1 MSCYFQDK
9 AGCTPLQRKLGSAS
23 SDKEGW
29 QATVQDDLRQVEAGS
44 SSCQTCEGSSHLWY
58 IHTSTLVA
66 TGFTCAFD
74 FINITLLQLVIN
86 YDNLN
91 QSPNIIITMH
101 ITIIVIQTII
111 YYNYS
116 KLFPQSQPNHYLYL
130 KKLLSNVCR
139 FGFWWI
145 IIRNAALLI
154 PYFCM

>member
-29 QATVQDDLRQVEAGS
+29 QAPVQDDLRQVEAGS

-58 IHTSTLVA
+58 IHTST
-66 TGFTCAFD
+66 CAFEL
-74 FINITLLQLVIN
+74 INITLLQLVIN

-116 KLFPQSQPNHYLYL
+116 KLFPQSIQSLSL
-130 KKLLSNVCR
+130 FKKVIVKRL
-139 FGFWWI
+139 
-145 IIRNAALLI
+145 
-154 PYFCM
+154 